1 MSKAQMSQAKQC
13 QSPGR
18 ACRLGVLLPVVT
30 ILSIGCSAP
39 APTAPTVRMIRI
51 GVLPDESRSMLQQ
64 RYLPLVAYLENST
77 DLSCQLVLHDSY
89 EELQA
94 AFESGDVELAWL
106 GGYTFVK
113 LNRSHHAVPL
123 VSRDRDLRFTSYYLT
138 RADESA
144 TALADYRGRRFAFG
158 ARLSTSG
165 HLMPRYFM
173 RESGIEPETFFES
186 VIYTGAHDATAIAVR
201 DGEVD
206 LGVAN
211 GPIIESMFASKRIS
225 RNEIRV
231 MQETPPYVDYV
242 WACQSSLPAAVRTQL
257 RDAFLNL
264 SHADREHAAILN
276 QLLADYFIPV
286 HPDDFD
292 ALRCVVDEIDRSGEP
307 R

>member
-1 MSKAQMSQAKQC
+1 MSKAKISMAKQC
-13 QSPGR
+13 LSTGR
-18 ACRLGVLLPVVT
+18 VCGLAVLLPVVV
-30 ILSIGCSAP
+30 LLIGCSAP
-39 APTAPTVRMIRI
+39 TPTAPTVRVIRI
-51 GVLPDESRSMLQQ
+51 GVLPDESRSMLEQ
-64 RYLPLVAYLENST
+64 RYLPLVAYLEDST
-77 DLSCQLVLHDSY
+77 DLSCQLVLHGSY

-94 AFESGDVELAWL
+94 AFEAGDVELAWL

-144 TALADYRGRRFAFG
+144 TSLGDFRGRRFAFG
-158 ARLSTSG
+158 SRLSTSG

-173 RESGIEPETFFES
+173 REAGIDPETFFES

-201 DGEVD
+201 DEEVD

-211 GPIIESMFASKRIS
+211 GPITESMFASKRIS
-225 RNEIRV
+225 RNAIRV
-231 MQETPPYVDYV
+231 LQETPPYVDYV
-242 WACQSSLPAAVRTQL
+242 WACQSDLPATVRTEL

-264 SHADREHAAILN
+264 SEADPANAAVLD
-276 QLLADYFIPV
+276 QLLAKYFVPV

-292 ALRCVVDEIDRSGEP
+292 VLQSIVDEIAPSGEP